1 MIVPEANSSIS
12 QRNARALRTLQR
24 SLVLSRGQFSL
35 LLVRCDY
42 GFVQGWALEQM
53 HAWATTE
60 VDLKLQC
67 LSLSPTTPALL
78 PTIERATQG
87 APPDALFI
95 LGLEALEDRESVL
108 ALANLM
114 RDRFRELSFPVALWL
129 DGQTL
134 DRLGRLAQDLKSW
147 AVAPIQFEG
156 EVADL
161 RAFVERCAD
170 EVFGHHQRASWGY
183 SLVGG
188 DLAIARDF
196 RRQRRELE
204 MARLDLARSGAG
216 EGGQLEAILAF
227 AVGREAYESGDFEG
241 AAASF
246 LTSER
251 GWMALRDRAAASPM
265 AVRADQWC
273 SILPFHRALC
283 AIGNA
288 QLVRPDAVDDG
299 ETVAAWQRAREIL
312 AAAVAALPTMDPPPD
327 LVPLAV
333 GPQLG
338 SAALAMAPAAM
349 DRAGQMACLLGPLGE
364 ALERLQDWPALA
376 QLAQGI
382 LALHRTEAQAIERAR
397 GYGFGAAVAQ
407 AQGQWQEAAQ
417 EARKA
422 LALLRTAAATQEG
435 TIAPED
441 RDLWRRTLRSRRS
454 RYLLQVARAQRE
466 LNRPQTAIAYLEQ
479 ARQESQDIGDIQTTL
494 SILALLRQLYFEQ
507 GRHLEAFTIKQG
519 LRLVEHQY
527 GLLAFVGPG
536 QLRPHPYGPLPLAA
550 AGRPPQVAPEIAA
563 SGRQADVQRLIARLA
578 RPDRPLTVIYGKS
591 GVGKSSTVKAGL
603 VPELFNRAI
612 GDRDVLPVVVEV
624 YTDWVGALEN
634 AFERARLAKGL
645 GGDRLVEN
653 WNDLTIDS
661 IARPSSPETAL
672 GRDRDKLDALLEQLE
687 RQSNQSLLTVLMFDQ
702 FEEFFFT
709 WPASDRRQQ
718 CFEFLQRCLNI
729 PYVKIVL
736 SLREDYLHLL
746 LEWERAVPLDVVDN
760 NILDSQIRYYLG
772 DFSAEAARSTIASL
786 TARSQFHLAP
796 DLVEALVA
804 ELVGKTGEVTPIE
817 LQVVGA
823 QLQSD
828 RVRTLADYQRR
839 YGQKDALVKR
849 YLQDTIAD
857 CGPDR
862 HAIAWQVLFMLT
874 HENGTRPLKTRA
886 DIAAE
891 LLVDDSD
898 LETVLQI
905 LVGAGLVVL
914 FRESSADFYQLV
926 HDYLVNYIRRQQRAD
941 ETAQFRLTKTQ
952 LNAVLRKR
960 VKELYAAGFVLTA
973 LLLSSVGFAARLAAG
988 EANAQIEATST
999 QSAALLGAHQEFDAL
1014 LMGLTA
1020 WQERQKRL
1028 WLVWSSPRTRL
1039 ETQMQVAATLQQALG
1054 QVREKN
1060 RLEGHGQTVWAVRV
1074 SADGK
1079 TILSASS
1086 DRTVRV
1092 WNADGS
1098 PRRDRAGAPLIF
1110 RATSNVSAL
1119 AISPDG
1125 RYAIAGGNKDNPT
1138 LWIWSLDGTLVRQFQ
1153 GHSESIYCISISPD
1167 GRTIAS
1173 ASEDRT
1179 VRLWTFDGQPI
1190 RTLTGHGG
1198 PVQWVTF
1205 SPDGRAIATAS
1216 DDRTARLW
1224 TLDGQLLQTFQGHRD
1239 WVYNVSFSPDGQRLA
1254 TGSTDKTVKL
1264 WNLDGKLLQT
1274 LTGHTSEV
1282 FSLAFSPDGRQ
1293 LASSSADKTIR
1304 LWNLKG
1310 ENTATLL
1317 GHTGLVTSAV
1327 FTPDGR
1333 HLVSGSYDKT
1343 VRLWDLVGEPT
1354 TMETAHLDRI
1364 QDTVVSPDGQR
1375 IATASIDGTIA
1386 LWNRQGQMVE
1396 HLRHGN
1402 SLFSALAFDP
1412 SGRRLVSGDAAG
1424 ELQFWAM
1431 DAQGNGRRTAIAVL
1445 TNPQEP
1451 PGSRTL
1457 AADGPQDDDT
1467 PSRRTT
1473 AIAFAP
1479 DGETFASSHR
1489 NGFVHLWD
1497 KNGILIRT
1505 LDPLPEVE
1513 GRDRQVNAVAFSPNG
1528 QVLAIAGADNTVRLM
1543 AIDGT
1548 PIRTL
1553 EGHSNYV
1560 ADVAF
1565 SPDGRYIASAGD
1577 DNAVRLWTSLGGLV
1591 TILGHDDGLTSL
1603 RFSPDSQFLATGSW
1617 DGSVSLWSVG
1627 GKRVK
1632 QFNEHRDGV
1641 GNLDFSADGKLLV
1654 SGGYD
1659 QRLVLRNLD
1668 MADLLKRTC
1677 RWLTPYLQTYGAE
1690 QRALL
1695 DTCREHQS

>member
-1 MIVPEANSSIS
+1 MIVPEANSTIS
-12 QRNARALRTLQR
+12 DRNARALRTLQR

-42 GFVQGWALEQM
+42 GFVQQWVLDRMG
-53 HAWATTE
+53 AWATDE
-60 VDLKLQC
+60 ADLTLQT
-67 LSLSPTTPALL
+67 LTLSPHTPALL
-78 PTIERATQG
+78 PLMERATQG

-95 LGLEALEDRESVL
+95 VGIEGLEDRESVL

-114 RDRFRELSFPVALWL
+114 RDRFRDFAFPVALWL

-134 DRLGRLAQDLKSW
+134 DRLSRLAQDLKGW
-147 AVAPIQFEG
+147 AVAPIQFES
-156 EVADL
+156 EVTAL
-161 RAFVERCAD
+161 QAFVERCAE
-170 EVFGHHQRASWGY
+170 EVFWHHQRAPWGY

-188 DLAIARDF
+188 DPAAGQDL
-196 RRQRRELE
+196 RRLRRELE
-204 MARLDLARSGAG
+204 MARLDLARHGADD
-216 EGGQLEAILAF
+216 GGPLEAILAF
-227 AVGREAYESGDFEG
+227 AVGREVYGTGDFEG
-241 AAASF
+241 AAAAF
-246 LTSER
+246 LTSEVAW
-251 GWMALRDRAAASPM
+251 GALGDRAASATARERM
-265 AVRADQWC
+265 VHWRA
-273 SILPFHRALC
+273 ILLFHRALC
-283 AIGNA
+283 AIGHA
-288 QLVRPDAVDDG
+288 QLVRPGSVDNAS
-299 ETVAAWQRAREIL
+299 TVAAWQRAREIL
-312 AAAVAALPTMDPPPD
+312 ETAVTELTALATADALPPD
-327 LVPLAV
+327 
-333 GPQLG
+333 
-338 SAALAMAPAAM
+338 ALAIAPGHAPPVATAQLA
-349 DRAGQMACLLGPLGE
+349 RLLGPLGE
-364 ALERLQDWPALA
+364 VLERLQDWEALA
-376 QLAQGI
+376 QVAHRT
-382 LALHRTEAQAIERAR
+382 LALYGHQGQVIEMARAH
-397 GYGFGAAVAQ
+397 GFLASVAQ
-407 AQGQWQEAAQ
+407 AQGRWAEAAQ
-417 EARKA
+417 AARQA
-422 LALLRTAAATQEG
+422 LALLRTAATQEAA
-435 TIAPED
+435 IAPDD
-441 RDLWRRTLRSRRS
+441 REPWRRTLRSRRS
-454 RYLLQVARAQRE
+454 RYLLQVARAQRG
-466 LNRPQTAIAYLEQ
+466 LNRPQTAVAYLEQ

-536 QLRPHPYGPLPLAA
+536 QLRPHPYGPLPLVAPPG
-550 AGRPPQVAPEIAA
+550 GRPPRVAPEIAA
-563 SGRQADVQRLIARLA
+563 SGRQEDVKRLIARLA

-624 YTDWVGALEN
+624 YTDWVGALET
-634 AFERARLAKGL
+634 AFERARQAKGL
-645 GGDRLVEN
+645 GDDRLVEN

-661 IARPSSPETAL
+661 VARPSSPETAL
-672 GRDRDKLDALLEQLE
+672 GRDREKLDTILAQLE
-687 RQSNQSLLTVLMFDQ
+687 RQRDQSLLTVLMFDQ

-709 WPASDRRQQ
+709 WPDLERRQQ

-760 NILDSQIRYYLG
+760 NILDNQIRYHLG

-786 TARSQFHLAP
+786 TARSQFDLAP
-796 DLVEALVA
+796 DLVDALVT
-804 ELVGKTGEVTPIE
+804 ELVGKTGQVTPIE

-828 RVRTLADYQRR
+828 RVSTLADYQSR

-849 YLQDTIAD
+849 YLQATIAD

-886 DIAAE
+886 DIATE
-891 LLVDDSD
+891 LLVDDGD

-905 LVGAGLVVL
+905 LVGAGLVVI

-960 VKELYAAGFVLTA
+960 VKELSAAGFVLTA

-999 QSAALLGAHQEFDAL
+999 QSEALLGAQQEFDAL
-1014 LMGLTA
+1014 MMGLKA

-1054 QVREKN
+1054 RVREKN
-1060 RLEGHGQTVWAVRV
+1060 RLEGHGNVVWAVRV
-1074 SADGK
+1074 SPDGK
-1079 TILSASS
+1079 TILSAST

-1098 PRRDRAGAPLIF
+1098 PRRDHTGRPLIF
-1110 RATSNVSAL
+1110 NASGNVSAL

-1125 RYAIAGGNKDNPT
+1125 RYAIAGGNKEKPT
-1138 LWIWSLDGTLVRQFQ
+1138 LWIWSLDGTPVRQFQ
-1153 GHSESIYCISISPD
+1153 GHSQSIYCITVSPD
-1167 GRTIAS
+1167 GRTIATAS
-1173 ASEDRT
+1173 ADRT
-1179 VRLWTFDGQPI
+1179 VRLWTFDGKPI

-1205 SPDGRAIATAS
+1205 SPDGRTIATAS

-1224 TLDGQLLQTFQGHRD
+1224 TLDGQLLKTFQGHRD
-1239 WVYNVSFSPDGQRLA
+1239 WVYNVTFSPDGTRLA
-1254 TGSTDKTVKL
+1254 TSSLDKTVKL
-1264 WNLDGKLLQT
+1264 WGLNGTPLQT
-1274 LTGHTSEV
+1274 LTGHASEV
-1282 FSLAFSPDGRQ
+1282 LSVTFSPDGRQ
-1293 LASSSADKTIR
+1293 LASSSEDKTIR

-1310 ENTATLL
+1310 ETTAILR
-1317 GHTGLVTSAV
+1317 GHTDLVTSAV

-1343 VRLWDLVGEPT
+1343 VRLWDLVGEPAT
-1354 TMETAHLDRI
+1354 AVLAHLDRI

-1402 SLFSALAFDP
+1402 SRFSALAFTPQGD
-1412 SGRRLVSGDAAG
+1412 RLVSGDAAG
-1424 ELQFWAM
+1424 QLQIWRMGAE
-1431 DAQGNGRRTAIAVL
+1431 ATTGRAAIAVMP
-1445 TNPQEP
+1445 NPKGPEP
-1451 PGSRTL
+1451 PPTSAIT
-1457 AADGPQDDDT
+1457 
-1467 PSRRTT
+1467 RRTT
-1473 AIAFAP
+1473 AIAVAP
-1479 DGETFASSHR
+1479 DGEIFASSHR
-1489 NGFVHLWD
+1489 DGFVHLWD
-1497 KNGILIRT
+1497 KNGTLLRT
-1505 LDPLPEVE
+1505 LDPLPEVDA
-1513 GRDRQVNAVAFSPNG
+1513 RDREVNGVAFSPNG
-1528 QVLAIAGADNTVRLM
+1528 QTLAIAGADNSVRLFTL
-1543 AIDGT
+1543 DGD
-1548 PIRTL
+1548 PIKTL
-1553 EGHSNYV
+1553 VGHSNYV

-1565 SPDGRYIASAGD
+1565 SPDGRYIASAGG
-1577 DNAVRLWTSLGGLV
+1577 DNAVRLWTSQGGLV
-1591 TILGHDDGLTSL
+1591 TILGHDDGVNSV
-1603 RFSPDSQFLATGSW
+1603 RFSPDSQFLASGSW

-1627 GKRVK
+1627 GKRVT
-1632 QFNEHRDGV
+1632 QFKEHRDGV

-1659 QRLVLRNLD
+1659 QRLVLRNLNV
-1668 MADLLKRTC
+1668 ADLLKRTC
-1677 RWLTPYLQTYGAE
+1677 QWLDPYLKSHGDQ

-1695 DTCREHQS
+1695 ETCRDHS

>member
-12 QRNARALRTLQR
+12 ERNARALRTLQR

-42 GFVQGWALEQM
+42 GFMQRWALEQM
-53 HAWATTE
+53 QAWATAE
-60 VDLKLQC
+60 VDLALQC

-114 RDRFRELSFPVALWL
+114 RDRFREFSFPVALWL

-156 EVADL
+156 EGADL
-161 RAFVERCAD
+161 RIFVERCAD
-170 EVFGHHQRASWGY
+170 EVFRHHQRAPWGY

-188 DLAIARDF
+188 DWAIARDF

-204 MARLDLARSGAG
+204 MARLDLARSGGG

-227 AVGREAYESGDFEG
+227 AVGREAYDSGDFEG

-246 LTSER
+246 GASEQS
-251 GWMALRDRAAASPM
+251 WMALRDRAEAAPLRK
-265 AVRADQWC
+265 RANGWC
-273 SILPFHRALC
+273 RLLPFHRALC

-288 QLVRPDAVDDG
+288 QLVRPDSVDDAD
-299 ETVAAWQRAREIL
+299 TVAAWRRAREIL
-312 AAAVAALPTMDPPPD
+312 ETAVAALPVAAPIAPIAPSG
-327 LVPLAV
+327 V
-333 GPQLG
+333 GPGETLDNP
-338 SAALAMAPAAM
+338 L
-349 DRAGQMACLLGPLGE
+349 ACLLGPLGE

-376 QLAQGI
+376 QVAQGI
-382 LALHRTEAQAIERAR
+382 LAIHGTEAQAIERAR
-397 GYGFGAAVAQ
+397 AHGFWAAVAQ

-422 LALLRTAAATQEG
+422 LALLRTAATQEA

-454 RYLLQVARAQRE
+454 RYLLQVARAQRQ

-536 QLRPHPYGPLPLAA
+536 QLRPHPYGPSPLAA
-550 AGRPPQVAPEIAA
+550 AGRPPRVAPEIAA

-672 GRDRDKLDALLEQLE
+672 GRDRHKLDALLEQLE
-687 RQSNQSLLTVLMFDQ
+687 RQSDQSLLTVLMFDQ
-702 FEEFFFT
+702 FEELFFT
-709 WPASDRRQQ
+709 WPDSDRRQQ

-760 NILDSQIRYYLG
+760 NILDNQIRYYLG

-796 DLVEALVA
+796 DLVDALVA
-804 ELVGKTGEVTPIE
+804 ELVDKGGQVTPIE

-823 QLQSD
+823 QLQTD

-886 DIAAE
+886 DIATE

-999 QSAALLGAHQEFDAL
+999 QSEALLGAQQEFDAL
-1014 LMGLTA
+1014 MMGLTA

-1054 QVREKN
+1054 RVREKN

-1074 SADGK
+1074 SPDGQ

-1098 PRRDRAGAPLIF
+1098 PRRDRTGAPLIF

-1153 GHSESIYCISISPD
+1153 GHTESIYCISISPD

-1179 VRLWTFDGQPI
+1179 VRLWTFDGKPI

-1205 SPDGRAIATAS
+1205 SPDGRTLATAS

-1254 TGSTDKTVKL
+1254 TGSTDKTIKL
-1264 WNLDGKLLQT
+1264 WRLDGKLLQT

-1282 FSLAFSPDGRQ
+1282 FSVAFSPDGRQ
-1293 LASSSADKTIR
+1293 LASSSEDKTIR

-1310 ENTATLL
+1310 ETTAILR

-1333 HLVSGSYDKT
+1333 HMVSGSYDKT
-1343 VRLWDLVGEPT
+1343 VRLWDLVGEPAT
-1354 TMETAHLDRI
+1354 TVPAHLDRI

-1386 LWNRQGQMVE
+1386 LWNRRGQMVE
-1396 HLRHGN
+1396 SLRHGN
-1402 SLFSALAFDP
+1402 SRFSALAFDP
-1412 SGRRLVSGDAAG
+1412 SGQRLVSGDAEG
-1424 ELQFWAM
+1424 EVQIWM
-1431 DAQGNGRRTAIAVL
+1431 VEPQGNGPRAAIAIL
-1445 TNPQEP
+1445 PNPQEP
-1451 PGSRTL
+1451 PESQIATASGL
-1457 AADGPQDDDT
+1457 QNGDA

-1489 NGFVHLWD
+1489 DGLVHLWD
-1497 KNGILIRT
+1497 KNGTLIRT
-1505 LDPLPEVE
+1505 LDPLPEVD
-1513 GRDRQVNAVAFSPNG
+1513 GRDRQVNAVDFSPNG

-1632 QFNEHRDGV
+1632 QFQEHRDGV
-1641 GNLDFSADGKLLV
+1641 GNLAFSADGKLLV

-1668 MADLLKRTC
+1668 VADLLKRAC
-1677 RWLTPYLQTYGAE
+1677 RWLSPYLQNHGPQ

-1695 DTCREHQS
+1695 DTCRGHQS